1 MAIQEEEN
9 HVLDRGSIIC
19 LITGTFF
26 DSQDLR
32 RCNGDVNEPI
42 VFCPACGERIL
53 DKLNTALK
61 ID

>member
-9 HVLDRGSIIC
+9 HVLDRWSIIC
-19 LITGTFF
+19 SITDTFF
-26 DSQDLR
+26 DSRDLHG
-32 RCNGDVNEPI
+32 CNGGVSEPI